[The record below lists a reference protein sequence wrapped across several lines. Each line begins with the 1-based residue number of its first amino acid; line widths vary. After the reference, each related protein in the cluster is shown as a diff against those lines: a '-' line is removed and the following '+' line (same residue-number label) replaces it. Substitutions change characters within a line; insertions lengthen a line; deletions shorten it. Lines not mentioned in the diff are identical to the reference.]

1 MGVLLLVNGG
11 FMLVSSLISLLSND
25 GFVKEITTSS
35 FIVLSIGV
43 VFLFFGRRYEKQI
56 QKREGYLIVTLG
68 WILMALTGTIPYI
81 MTGVIPQFTSSFFET
96 ISGNTTTGATIIDK
110 LDSYLKEFYFGAQL
124 LIGSVEWE

>member
-1 MGVLLLVNGG
+1 MGVVGKNRLSLKTRVFLMGVLLLVNGG

-35 FIVLSIGV
+35 FIVLLIGF

-96 ISGNTTTGATIIDK
+96 MSGYTTTGATIIK
-110 LDSYLKEFYFGAQL
+110 RE
-124 LIGSVEWE
+124 